1 MRVALSHG
9 MALVVL
15 ATAGTLTAPAAFAKP
30 GFAIVSLSPAQFL
43 SNCQSM
49 GGTHSMAPH
58 GGIRCT
64 LPSGQTVDCSFG
76 SDGQAICQWTRELP
90 PKGQKDL
97 LGDPLPDTVNPA
109 PSKPPKA
116 GGAAGAPTTVN

>member
-1 MRVALSHG
+1 MQAIIFRALAGLAVATVWS
-9 MALVVL
+9 A
-15 ATAGTLTAPAAFAKP
+15 AGSPAFAKS

-64 LPSGQTVDCSFG
+64 LPSGTVVDCSFG
-76 SDGQAICQWTRELP
+76 SDGQAICSWNRTMP
-90 PKGQKDL
+90 TKSQKDL
-97 LGDPLPDTVNPA
+97 LGDPLPNSVNPTPA
-109 PSKPPKA
+109 KPPKA
-116 GGAAGAPTTVN
+116 NGAPTAPDTVN